1 MSESEQSPTRTIRHY
16 VAPLLSSEERKRRT
30 AAMFRCRAEMA
41 KGRWEKAISFCD
53 KVGFTLEE
61 ARYRSWDF
69 GKSLPEIPPEF
80 ANRPVAISLPSELPP
95 MPDAV
100 AAAPVSSPESAPSTA
115 TVNGWPIESTATI
128 WNLCRNPKLLIIELP
143 DGRQATMWRD
153 YRRNWRLGATV
164 KVRIETTTGDPI
176 YEQVV

>member
-30 AAMFRCRAEMA
+30 AAMSRCRAEMA

-53 KVGFTLEE
+53 KVGFSLEE

-69 GKSLPEIPPEF
+69 GKSLPEIPPEL
-80 ANRPVAISLPSELPP
+80 ANRPIAAPLPP
-95 MPDAV
+95 ALTPTPV
-100 AAAPVSSPESAPSTA
+100 AAVTPIPPAESAPLPA
-115 TVNGWPIESTATI
+115 TVNGWPYEATATV

-143 DGRQATMWRD
+143 DGRHAAMWRD
-153 YRRNWRLGATV
+153 YRRNWQLGSTV
-164 KVRIETTTGDPI
+164 KVKIETATGDPI
-176 YEQVV
+176 YEQVVG